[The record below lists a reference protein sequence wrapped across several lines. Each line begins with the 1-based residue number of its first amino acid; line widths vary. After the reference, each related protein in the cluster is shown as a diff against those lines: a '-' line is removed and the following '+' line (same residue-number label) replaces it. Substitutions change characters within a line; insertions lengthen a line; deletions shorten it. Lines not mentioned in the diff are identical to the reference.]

1 MATVMKNTKFISE
14 LHLNTILSILT
25 TIVMGYS
32 VYIGMTVKSAINEV
46 RVEFKQEI
54 GEVKQ
59 EIGYLKGRS
68 DSFDRRR

>member
-1 MATVMKNTKFISE
+1 MKNMKINSE
-14 LHLNTILSILT
+14 LNLNTIFSIFA
-25 TIVMGYS
+25 TIATVWS
-32 VYIGMTVKSAINEV
+32 IYIGMTVKSAINEV

-54 GEVKQ
+54 EEVKQ